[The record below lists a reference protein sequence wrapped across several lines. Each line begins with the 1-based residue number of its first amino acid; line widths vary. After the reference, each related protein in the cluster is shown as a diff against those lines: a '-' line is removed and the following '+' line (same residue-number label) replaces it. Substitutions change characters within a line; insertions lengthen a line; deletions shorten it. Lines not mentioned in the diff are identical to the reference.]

1 MRRNESADKFHRID
15 GSIQRLVFNISTT
28 RRWLKKGKKKE
39 ETRHPRRFA
48 YHEDHEIYLSID
60 DTIFRMERIERGG
73 CVGCVWGTCMN
84 PFPRTVFLS
93 FPIVATR
100 HKPPSAPSWDPLC
113 AHPISLI
120 IPIMLWADIPIK
132 GEEPQQATKR

>member
-1 MRRNESADKFHRID
+1 MDRSSVPF
-15 GSIQRLVFNISTT
+15 FNVRTIGTT
-28 RRWLKKGKKKE
+28 RKSIEKGKKRKKKDVSSPSI
-39 ETRHPRRFA
+39 RQSRGPRDISPSMTQFF
-48 YHEDHEIYLSID
+48 EWNVLKGE
-60 DTIFRMERIERGG
+60 GG
-73 CVGCVWGTCMN
+73 WVECVWGTCMN